1 MRLKEIQEQIDSHKR
16 NIKLVKENMK
26 YEEKKIKI
34 QLKYPKPLHPKFEY
48 EVRDEYI
55 NQFKIIIQFEWDRKK
70 EDMNNAID
78 AAKKE
83 IEEMELLK
91 KEIVKTKQGYI
102 S

>member
-1 MRLKEIQEQIDSHKR
+1 MRLEEIQEQIDSHKK
-16 NIKLVKENMK
+16 NIKLVKENMR
-26 YEEKKIKI
+26 YEEKKLKI
-34 QLKYPKPLHPKFEY
+34 QMKYPKPLNPKFEF
-48 EVRDEYI
+48 EIRDEYI
-55 NQFKIIIQFEWDRKK
+55 AQLKKTLQFEWDKKK
-70 EDMNNAID
+70 EDMNNAIE